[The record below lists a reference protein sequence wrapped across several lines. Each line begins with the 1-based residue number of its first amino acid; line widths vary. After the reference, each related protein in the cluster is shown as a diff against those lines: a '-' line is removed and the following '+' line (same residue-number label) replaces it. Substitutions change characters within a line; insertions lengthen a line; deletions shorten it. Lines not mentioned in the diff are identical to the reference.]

1 MEQSDSSLH
10 CAICLNSM
18 NKKYIFIGNTKY
30 EDIPKSDI
38 YDRLSKG
45 LSAYPIAI
53 DKSSYNICKLE
64 CNHKFHK
71 KCLFKWLNKSFTCPL
86 CRSPI

>member
-1 MEQSDSSLH
+1 MEECDASSR

-18 NKKYIFIGNTKY
+18 KKKYIVIHKTKY

-38 YDRLSKG
+38 YDRLYRG
-45 LSAYPIAI
+45 LPSYPLANKRSAYNVCELP
-53 DKSSYNICKLE
+53 

-71 KCLFKWLNKSFTCPL
+71 KCLFEWLNKSFTCPL
-86 CRSPI
+86 CRKRL